1 MSSAKSTDRLG
12 REPKKESNSDLH
24 RGVEGAVKGF
34 ERRLPIAER
43 FGVTV
48 AVASEY
54 AGPSKSSIYELL
66 ASGDLAGRII
76 AGRMIVEVQ
85 GPRGLLQLCGEAPST
100 KREKKM
106 ARPEESVAP

>member
-1 MSSAKSTDRLG
+1 MHPGITGKKSLSL
-12 REPKKESNSDLH
+12 K
-24 RGVEGAVKGF
+24 
-34 ERRLPIAER
+34 ER

-48 AVASEY
+48 AIAAEFS
-54 AGPSKSSIYELL
+54 GISKSSIYELL

-85 GPRGLLQLCGEAPST
+85 GPRGLLHLCGQAPSA

-106 ARPEESVAP
+106 AGSEESASP

>member
-1 MSSAKSTDRLG
+1 MFSAKSTDDLG

-34 ERRLPIAER
+34 ERRLPLKER

-48 AVASEY
+48 AIAAEFS
-54 AGPSKSSIYELL
+54 GISKSSIYELL

-85 GPRGLLQLCGEAPST
+85 GPQGLLHLCGQAPSA
-100 KREKKM
+100 KREKET
-106 ARPEESVAP
+106 ARSEESASP